1 MNKNTDKQTS
11 YKKLRKQAEKQLL
24 ERDTDL
30 ANMPVEDINELIH
43 ELEVHQVELEMQNE
57 ELRQAQLDLEAAR
70 DKYTD
75 LYDFAPVGYFSIS
88 DKGLILD
95 ANLVG
100 ATMLGIERGKLT
112 GRRFSQFIAKDDQDV
127 FYLHRQKLFETKTKQ
142 VCELKITKKDGTEF
156 YAQLESYAVRDEAGN
171 YSAIRTSLSDIT
183 ERKQTDLALIATKQE
198 IESIVKTVPDI
209 IYRLDPHGRVTFVSD
224 SVKQYGY
231 EPEELIGKN
240 VMKIV
245 YPEDRVRTIH
255 RIKERRTGVRSK
267 KSFETR
273 LITKNQTPVPFEV
286 FIISAEG
293 LYSPAKFGRGSFL
306 GTQGIARDITERKQ
320 AEEERE
326 KLISKLQEALDN
338 IKTMKGL
345 LPICASCKKIRD
357 DKGYWNQIEAYVRDH
372 SDAEFS
378 HGICPEC
385 AKKLYSDLQ
394 LEDE

>member
-209 IYRLDPHGRVTFVSD
+209 IYRLDPHGRLTFVSD
-224 SVKQYGY
+224 SVKRYGY
-231 EPEELIGKN
+231 EPEELLGTN

-245 YPEDRVRTIH
+245 YPEDKAKTIH
-255 RIKERRTGVRSK
+255 RINERRTGVRST

-273 LITKNQTPVPFEV
+273 LITKNQTPVSFEV

-293 LYSPAKFGRGSFL
+293 LYSPKKFGLRTFL
-306 GTQGIARDITERKQ
+306 GTQGIARDISERKQ

-326 KLISKLQEALDN
+326 KLHSKLQEAFDN
-338 IKTMKGL
+338 IKTLKGL
-345 LPICASCKKIRD
+345 LPICANCKNIRD
-357 DKGYWNQIEAYVRDH
+357 DKGYWNQIEAYIRDR

-378 HGICPEC
+378 HSICPDC
-385 AKKLYSDLQ
+385 AKKLYSDLK
-394 LEDE
+394 